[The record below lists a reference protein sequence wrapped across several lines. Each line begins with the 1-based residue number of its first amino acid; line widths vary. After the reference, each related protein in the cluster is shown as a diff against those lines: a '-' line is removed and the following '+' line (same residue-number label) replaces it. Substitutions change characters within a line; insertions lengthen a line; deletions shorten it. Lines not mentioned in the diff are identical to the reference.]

1 MRNYNKLIPPEEIG
15 MWVDLMT
22 IQEWEEALEEGM
34 FTTYD
39 GTGYWV
45 KDGKESDD
53 EVFSTKQ
60 EDATH
65 VAWYN
70 K

>member
-1 MRNYNKLIPPEEIG
+1 MRQYDHTIPNFA
-15 MWVDLMT
+15 T
-22 IQEWEEALEEGM
+22 IFTLEEWQEDVARGNFM
-34 FTTYD
+34 SYD

-45 KDGKESDD
+45 KDGKESRD
-53 EVFSTKQ
+53 EVFSTLK